1 MTEDLLSAVRSGDRR
16 ASLEAIRD
24 RLAAELVEADGKNA
38 ASIAKELRA
47 TLAELDALP
56 GGEESKLDDL
66 AARRA
71 ARRADATGREM
82 A

>member
-1 MTEDLLSAVRSGDRR
+1 MSELLEAIESGDRR
-16 ASLEAIRD
+16 ESLQAIRD
-24 RLAAELVEADGKNA
+24 RLAAELAGAEGRDA
-38 ASIAKELRA
+38 AAIAKELRA

-56 GGEESKLDDL
+56 GEEEDTVDQL

-71 ARRADATGREM
+71 NRIADATGGQL

>member
-1 MTEDLLSAVRSGDRR
+1 MSDLLKAIESGDRR
-16 ASLEAIRD
+16 ASLQAIRD
-24 RLAAELVEADGKNA
+24 RLANELRAAEGRDA
-38 ASIAKELRA
+38 AAIAKELRA

-56 GGEESKLDDL
+56 GEEEDALDQL

-71 ARRADATGREM
+71 DRIADAQGGQL